1 MAGSVQSRSS
11 RKPNTPTQTKH
22 TDHLKSSSSFTS
34 VLRLAA
40 LHRAIDHHNTMV
52 STKRHVRAILALLH
66 HLEAL
71 SLQLVYSNCHHGFT
85 PTRFLRLASAAFP
98 ASKLRGK
105 VGAGG
110 NALGISRSGSPRII
124 ISMVSAYARSNTGR
138 DLLSG

>member
-1 MAGSVQSRSS
+1 MHRTT
-11 RKPNTPTQTKH
+11 RH
-22 TDHLKSSSSFTS
+22 IERSSSFTS
-34 VLRLAA
+34 VLRLSA

-71 SLQLVYSNCHHGFT
+71 SLQLVYSNGHHGFA

-105 VGAGG
+105 VGADG

-124 ISMVSAYARSNTGR
+124 MSTVIA
-138 DLLSG
+138 